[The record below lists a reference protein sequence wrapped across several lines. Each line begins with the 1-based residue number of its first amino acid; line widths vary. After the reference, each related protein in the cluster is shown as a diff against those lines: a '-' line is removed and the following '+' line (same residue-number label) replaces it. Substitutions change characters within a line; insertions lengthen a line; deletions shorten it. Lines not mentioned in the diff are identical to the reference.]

1 MISKLRKMR
10 TTEDDEGDTGPS
22 TSTESARPAWMSTLK
37 IHAEEWLKSLPTS
50 LSEPAVRD
58 SPLSRFFAREC
69 HTGTMLLSRVRKD
82 LEELVEVCGGA
93 LKQTNET
100 RSLMSDLNQSKP
112 ISGLTRTMALTYRCR
127 APTLVKI
134 QDCQEHLIGSVYR
147 QSICPAR
154 TTRGSRQ
161 SDR

>member
-1 MISKLRKMR
+1 MR

-69 HTGTMLLSRVRKD
+69 HTGTLLLSRVRKD

-93 LKQTNET
+93 IKQTNET
-100 RSLMSDLNQSKP
+100 RSLMSDLNQGMSSSCSKRTTR
-112 ISGLTRTMALTYRCR
+112 LTSRCR
-127 APTLVKI
+127 TPTLVEI
-134 QDCQEHLIGSVYR
+134 QDCQEHLIGSVSR
-147 QSICPAR
+147 QSICPAH

-161 SDR
+161 RGR